1 MVAVRVSI
9 SLEIR
14 FSGESE
20 SMREEAPPMDGWM
33 DGGFFLRTPATN
45 SRSKKNLVSMQQI
58 KTRKIVHNV

>member
-20 SMREEAPPMDGWM
+20 SMKEEAPPMDGWM
-33 DGGFFLRTPATN
+33 DGWRLFFTHSGYEFQIEKKSSFDATN
-45 SRSKKNLVSMQQI
+45 
-58 KTRKIVHNV
+58 

>member
-33 DGGFFLRTPATN
+33 EAFFYALRLRIPD
-45 SRSKKNLVSMQQI
+45 RKKI
-58 KTRKIVHNV
+58 